1 MPVTD
6 AGTPVDAERVT
17 VIAVTA
23 VARTG
28 TLPDGEITRVPGDG
42 VGFTVPCAKFACVEA
57 PTFSRQKS
65 KLTLPGSVIADQDK
79 AIVLLAVL

>member
-1 MPVTD
+1 MIE
-6 AGTPVDAERVT
+6 AGTPVEAERDT

-28 TLPDGEITRVPGDG
+28 TLPDGVMARVPGEG
-42 VGFTVPCAKFACVEA
+42 VGLTAPCVKFACVAA

-65 KLTLPGSVIADQDK
+65 KLTLPGSAIACQVK
-79 AIVLLAVL
+79 PMVLFDVL